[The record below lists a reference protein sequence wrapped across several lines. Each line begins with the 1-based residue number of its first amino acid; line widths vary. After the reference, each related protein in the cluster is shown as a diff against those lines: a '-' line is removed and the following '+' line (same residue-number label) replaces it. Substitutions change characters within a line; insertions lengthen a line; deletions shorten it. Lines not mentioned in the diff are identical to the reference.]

1 MKLFRIAA
9 IAAALML
16 PNCAFAQF
24 PNQHPDPSVA
34 MPAQGGPVAIG
45 QAMAQKDDSGKVAIV
60 MAPAPPAEATT
71 SFSIGTWIADLLGGL
86 TAIFGSVIATFITKW
101 VMAVAKKA
109 GVDASQAMSDRL
121 DQIIENG
128 LHAGATDLGRDLK
141 GKLNVQVKNQVISD
155 AVSYAQNHGAETVK
169 SISGLDINDPKTV
182 EALQARA
189 AKVLSTI
196 GPETVLATASVTA
209 QAPAAAEAPA
219 DAAPVTL
226 MAGNGHPPTT
236 AVQE

>member
-9 IAAALML
+9 VAAALML
-16 PNCAFAQF
+16 PSCAFAQF
-24 PNQHPDPSVA
+24 TSPDAPTK
-34 MPAQGGPVAIG
+34 QGGPVALG

-60 MAPAPPAEATT
+60 MAPAPAAEATT

-86 TAIFGSVIATFITKW
+86 MAIFGSVIATFLTKW

-109 GVDASQAMSDRL
+109 GVDATQAMSDRL

-141 GKLNVQVKNQVISD
+141 GKLNVETKNQVIAN
-155 AVSYAQNHGAETVK
+155 AVTYAQDHGAETVK

-196 GPETVLATASVTA
+196 GPETVLATSSVTA
-209 QAPAAAEAPA
+209 SAAAAPEA
-219 DAAPVTL
+219 AAPVTL
-226 MAGNGHPPTT
+226 VTANGHPPT
-236 AVQE
+236 AAIE